1 MSSTQNETTQNTQ
14 QPERIIGDD
23 EIPITKVELCYI
35 IDTIENY
42 IAYYNDSF
50 QAHGRKHKNY
60 NLIYLQLQDFEK
72 ELELADM
79 RYNNADNEDDEF
91 DDLEFEPYFKFNEL
105 YNSIRSFKKDI
116 KQKMTK
122 SK

>member
-1 MSSTQNETTQNTQ
+1 MNPATENIQ

-23 EIPITKVELCYI
+23 ELPITGVELSYLI
-35 IDTIENY
+35 NTIENF

-72 ELELADM
+72 ELELADI
-79 RYNNADNEDDEF
+79 RYNNADNEDDTF
-91 DDLEFEPYFKFNEL
+91 DDLEFEPYYKFNEL
-105 YNSIRSFKKDI
+105 YLSIRSFKKDI
-116 KQKMTK
+116 K
-122 SK
+122 SKK